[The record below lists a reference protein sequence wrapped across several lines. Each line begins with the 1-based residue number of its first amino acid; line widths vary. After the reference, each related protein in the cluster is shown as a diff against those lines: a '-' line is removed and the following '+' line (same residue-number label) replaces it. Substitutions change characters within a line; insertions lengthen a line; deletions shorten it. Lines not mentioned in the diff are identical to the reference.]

1 MHDHYSPTE
10 AANTAPMDAGI
21 AQALVHLRVA
31 AGVMGTFRAYAAET
45 VHIVDARCTLAAGI
59 GGTFI
64 NVHVTSL
71 PYREGGSV
79 MQTPK
84 AQRADLNYE
93 T

>member
-1 MHDHYSPTE
+1 
-10 AANTAPMDAGI
+10 MDAGI

-71 PYREGGSV
+71 PCESW
-79 MQTPK
+79 
-84 AQRADLNYE
+84 
-93 T
+93 